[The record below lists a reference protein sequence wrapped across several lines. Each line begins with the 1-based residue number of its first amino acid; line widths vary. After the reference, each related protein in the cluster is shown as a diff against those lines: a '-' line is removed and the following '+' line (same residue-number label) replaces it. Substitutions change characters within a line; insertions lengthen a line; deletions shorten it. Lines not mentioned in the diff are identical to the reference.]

1 MSEQEESQRTE
12 PSPVPKESVELTKE
26 EDTEEQTKG
35 EQQQEEEGQP
45 EELENGNKTLNGV
58 DSHDPEEI
66 KDEQQQIE
74 DDDTSKEKD
83 ENEEVNSKSEVLPE
97 ESTSSE
103 QPVNIDSSDKGE
115 TESLDNNTKEVPDS
129 ENLES
134 KEGEQEA
141 NGEQETNGDQDI
153 NGESE
158 TAIAETKDD
167 IPEEESKPE
176 TQSTDAPE
184 TATPVPE
191 TVKVTSP
198 EGLTSIPSTPVSN
211 RNRQHSILSIGS
223 SGTVDNAQIFK
234 KTFETILASKEAKK
248 DENFKALIQQSLDS
262 LNNSDSRNPQII
274 FNALKACCETSSTD
288 LKSKAIDLFAKLF
301 DYAQFDN
308 PTEKTKLTN
317 DSVNVISACFEGE
330 GTDPELELQ
339 VVRALMHSILL
350 MPCHGASLL
359 QAVRQIYNVFIFS
372 LTARNQA
379 VAQGILTQV
388 IGTIFQRVEEFM
400 KFKSKTSSTPK
411 LTTSSEDDDVLD
423 ATVEPNQPTGE
434 KLTLKRL
441 EKLNDSLTDAD
452 RENNFASET
461 EEDLAVKDA
470 FLVFR
475 AMCKLSIK
483 SLDSTTVDMRSHSV
497 RSKLLSLHI
506 VHAILKEHIDIF
518 LSRDVLLLSTNSNEQ
533 IRLINAVRQYINLAL
548 SKNAASVLAPVFEIS
563 LEIFWLI
570 ISNLR
575 AEFKREIPVFW
586 DEIYFPVAEMKTSS
600 PHQKRYLLSIIERL
614 CNDSRCIIEFYLNY
628 DCDSSMP
635 NICEK
640 LIDYLTRLSLQRV
653 DVTPQQKYA
662 FRENRRNE
670 ISVYDINKISNL
682 TSKTMSSKPPEPE
695 IYSLFPLEYALKMT
709 SIGCAVAF
717 LRSLYSWAQRGLNNS
732 PTRNPSVVGG
742 DTNNGSYL
750 SLRNRSDSTNTSMS
764 ASRNHSFVNGE
775 SLASESDN
783 PEQFENQKQRKKA
796 LLEGIRQFN
805 QKAKKGLNYFITNGF
820 LESDDPVVIAKF
832 LLETDGLDKAVIG
845 EYLGEGDEKNIAI
858 MHAFVDEME
867 FENTEFVDAMRRF
880 LQSFRLPGEAQKID
894 RFMLK
899 FAERYVLGNP
909 GIFANADAAYILSYS
924 VIMLNTDLHS
934 PQIKNRMTFDSF
946 VMNNSGIDDGKDL
959 PREFLEKIFNE
970 IQSNEIKL
978 QSEQHA
984 ALLAGDISVA
994 PSGGQSISFFGG
1006 RDLTREAYI
1015 HASREMATKTEKL
1028 MRNLGKKLR
1037 TDSLD
1042 GVFYAATSVLHVK
1055 SIFDTLWMSILA
1067 ALTPPFKEYDEDD
1080 VSKVCLEG
1088 IKLSIRI
1095 ACMFDLDYARTSF
1108 ISALVQ
1114 FQNLNNYQEMKQKN
1128 VEAVHIMLDLVVS
1141 EGNHL
1146 GGDAWIQILTSI
1158 SQLERLQLIAQ
1169 GVDQDSIPD
1178 VAIAKLVTRNSI
1190 ETTRTSSSFFSF
1202 TSSQTPA
1209 QSAASKFHNQHLSAE
1224 VANLLT
1230 KTELEVAIDK
1240 VFTNSANLSGE
1251 SIVEFVKAL
1260 SEVAKEEIDSSGQSV
1275 NPRTYS
1281 LLKVVDICYYNMNR
1295 IRLEWSHLW
1304 AAMGETFNAVGCHTN
1319 PAILFFALDSLRQLS
1334 MRFFEI
1340 DELAH
1345 FKFQKEF
1352 LKPFEYI
1359 IIHNDSLE
1367 VKDMVL
1373 ECVNNMILAR
1383 ASQIKSGWKTI
1394 FGVCTAAAKE
1404 NKESLVMKSYKMANW
1419 INKEYVEEVR
1429 QQDSFSDLVVC
1440 FTVLAKNE
1448 KFQRISLL
1456 SLDVLSRLIHEIA
1469 QYTVLN
1475 GAHDSNG
1482 KSKSSDPENNEFL
1495 VKLWFPVL
1503 FGFHDII
1510 MTGEELEVRSRA
1522 LTYLFDVLMKYGEY
1536 FDLEFWDVICQNLL
1550 FPIFHVLSN
1559 HWEIGLDD
1567 LNDKLS
1573 VWLSTTLIQALK
1585 SMITLFTH
1593 YFDALSR
1600 MLDGYLELI
1609 ISCICQENDT
1619 IARIG
1624 RECLTSLLTENAQS
1638 FNNEHWGK
1646 ISDALANL
1654 FELTTAKEL
1663 FTSDPLRNKNPDE
1676 SFGDMSNENG
1686 HDDNADEIDANDSK
1700 SSIIDDAEERL
1711 KKSKEK
1717 SSIVVKSVLQLLLI
1731 QSLSELFENDDFYEG
1746 VPYDYLLKMSDL
1758 LNNSYNF
1765 AKKFN
1770 DDYDLR
1776 VRLWNAGIIERLP
1789 NLLKQESSSAAV
1801 FINIMFRM
1809 YCDDGKVSP
1818 ANKQTLINK
1827 VVPLCNTILKRY
1839 SELDETNQ
1847 QRNISTWKPVIV
1859 EIYEGYVELDDDDFR
1874 KHAPGLYSLTLKLF
1888 SKSISGDLRMALKA
1902 FLTRVG
1908 EEFVKTSTN

>member
-1 MSEQEESQRTE
+1 MSEQEESLQSET
-12 PSPVPKESVELTKE
+12 PPAVPKEGVESNSGKE
-26 EDTEEQTKG
+26 EAVHEEQPD
-35 EQQQEEEGQP
+35 Q
-45 EELENGNKTLNGV
+45 LENGTETLNGV
-58 DSHDPEEI
+58 DSHVPDNN
-66 KDEQQQIE
+66 DV
-74 DDDTSKEKD
+74 KEKEAEG
-83 ENEEVNSKSEVLPE
+83 ENKQSEEVNSKAEEQPE
-97 ESTSSE
+97 ELASEDNQQQQEPPAENDST
-103 QPVNIDSSDKGE
+103 DSPDKTE
-115 TESLDNNTKEVPDS
+115 TESAANNGTATANDEPA
-129 ENLES
+129 
-134 KEGEQEA
+134 EA
-141 NGEQETNGDQDI
+141 NDEAG
-153 NGESE
+153 
-158 TAIAETKDD
+158 
-167 IPEEESKPE
+167 EEEPE
-176 TQSTDAPE
+176 PRPTDSPRAPPST
-184 TATPVPE
+184 TPVPPNT
-191 TVKVTSP
+191 TVTPAEELSV
-198 EGLTSIPSTPVSN
+198 PSTPASN
-211 RNRQHSILSIGS
+211 RNRQQSILSIGS

-234 KTFETILASKEAKK
+234 KAFENILTSKEAKK
-248 DENFKALIQQSLDS
+248 NETFKILIQQALDS
-262 LNNSDSRNPQII
+262 LNHPESKNPQII
-274 FNALKACCETSSTD
+274 FNALKASCETASTD

-308 PTEKTKLTN
+308 AAEQIKLTN
-317 DSVNVISACFEGE
+317 DSVNVISACFDGE

-372 LTARNQA
+372 LTPRNQA

-400 KFKSKTSSTPK
+400 KFKSKVSSTPK

-423 ATVEPNQPTGE
+423 ATVEPNQPAGE

-452 RENNFASET
+452 RENNFAGET

-506 VHAILKEHIDIF
+506 VHTILKEHIDIF
-518 LSRDVLLLSTNSNEQ
+518 LSHDVLLLSTNSNEQ
-533 IRLINAVRQYINLAL
+533 VRLINAVRQYINLAL

-563 LEIFWLI
+563 LEIFWLV

-640 LIDYLTRLSLQRV
+640 LFDYLTKLSLQRV
-653 DVTPQQKYA
+653 EVTPQQKYA
-662 FRENRRNE
+662 FRENRRSQ

-717 LRSLYSWAQRGLNNS
+717 LRSLYSWAQRGLNNNNAH
-732 PTRNPSVVGG
+732 TRNSSVNAG

-750 SLRNRSDSTNTSMS
+750 SLRNRSDSNNTSMS

-775 SLASESDN
+775 SLTADSDN
-783 PEQFENQKQRKKA
+783 PEQFESQKQRKKA
-796 LLEGIRQFN
+796 FLEGVRQFN
-805 QKAKKGLNYFITNGF
+805 QKAKKGLSYFIANGF
-820 LESDDPVVIAKF
+820 LESDDLKVIAKF

-845 EYLGEGDEKNIAI
+845 EYLGEGGEKNIAI
-858 MHAFVDEME
+858 MHAFVDELE
-867 FENTEFVDAMRRF
+867 FDNTDFVDAMRRF

-970 IQSNEIKL
+970 IQNNEIKL

-984 ALLAGDISVA
+984 ALLAGDIAVT
-994 PSGGQSISFFGG
+994 PSAGQSIGFFGG
-1006 RDLTREAYI
+1006 RDLQREAYI

-1037 TDSLD
+1037 TENLD

-1055 SIFDTLWMSILA
+1055 SIFDTLWMSVLA
-1067 ALTPPFKEYDEDD
+1067 ALTPPFKEYDEED
-1080 VSKVCLEG
+1080 VTRTCLEG

-1108 ISALVQ
+1108 VSALVQ

-1128 VEAVHIMLDLVVS
+1128 VEAIHIMLDLAVS
-1141 EGNHL
+1141 EGDHL
-1146 GGDAWIQILTSI
+1146 GEGAWIQILTSI

-1178 VAIAKLVTRNSI
+1178 VTIAKLVTRNSVD
-1190 ETTRTSSSFFSF
+1190 TTRTSSSFFSF
-1202 TSSQTPA
+1202 SSSQTPA
-1209 QSAASKFHNQHLSAE
+1209 QSAASKFHNQHLSPE
-1224 VANLLT
+1224 VASMLT

-1260 SEVAKEEIDSSGQSV
+1260 SEIAQEEIDSSGQST

-1304 AAMGETFNAVGCHTN
+1304 ATMGETFNAVGCHTN

-1373 ECVNNMILAR
+1373 ECINNMILAR

-1429 QQDSFSDLVVC
+1429 QQESFSDLVVC

-1482 KSKSSDPENNEFL
+1482 KSKSNDPENNEFL

-1550 FPIFHVLSN
+1550 FPIFSVLSN

-1624 RECLTSLLTENAQS
+1624 RECLTALLTDNAQS
-1638 FNNEHWGK
+1638 FSNEHWAK

-1663 FTSDPLRNKNPDE
+1663 FTSDPLRSKQADE
-1676 SFGDMSNENG
+1676 SFGDMANEDSQNG
-1686 HDDNADEIDANDSK
+1686 NGEDIEANESK
-1700 SSIIDDAEERL
+1700 NSIIDDAEERL

-1746 VPYDYLLKMSDL
+1746 VPYDYLMKMSDL
-1758 LNNSYNF
+1758 LNSSYNF

-1776 VRLWNAGIIERLP
+1776 VRLWNAGVIERLP

-1859 EIYEGYVELDDDDFR
+1859 EIYEGYVELDDEDFR
-1874 KHAPGLYSLTLKLF
+1874 KHAPSLYNLTLRLF

-1908 EEFVKTSTN
+1908 EEFVTTTSN

>member
-1 MSEQEESQRTE
+1 MSEQEESHQIE
-12 PSPVPKESVELTKE
+12 ASSVPKEDVELNQ
-26 EDTEEQTKG
+26 EDHQD
-35 EQQQEEEGQP
+35 QP
-45 EELENGNKTLNGV
+45 DQLENGNRTLNNV
-58 DSHDPEEI
+58 ESQEPVNNNNRIDQE
-66 KDEQQQIE
+66 EQQKPETRKE
-74 DDDTSKEKD
+74 DEVVDLKPEGLPEQSVSEEQHVINNDTEHDNEEQEEKD
-83 ENEEVNSKSEVLPE
+83 EEIEAELQDTNGNAKSLESEEVS
-97 ESTSSE
+97 
-103 QPVNIDSSDKGE
+103 Q
-115 TESLDNNTKEVPDS
+115 
-129 ENLES
+129 
-134 KEGEQEA
+134 A
-141 NGEQETNGDQDI
+141 TNGDSEHVNDEPTEQD
-153 NGESE
+153 ESSQ
-158 TAIAETKDD
+158 
-167 IPEEESKPE
+167 PL
-176 TQSTDAPE
+176 STDTPE
-184 TATPVPE
+184 VPKLTTPVP
-191 TVKVTSP
+191 
-198 EGLTSIPSTPVSN
+198 SITTAPPPADDQSSVSSTLASN
-211 RNRQHSILSIGS
+211 RNRQHSVLSIGS
-223 SGTVDNAQIFK
+223 TGTVDNAQIFK
-234 KTFETILASKEAKK
+234 KVFETILSSKEAKK
-248 DENFKALIQQSLDS
+248 DEQFKALIQKSLDS
-262 LNNSDSRNPQII
+262 LNSSDSRDPQII

-308 PTEKTKLTN
+308 VSEQTKLTN

-388 IGTIFQRVEEFM
+388 IGTIFQRVDEFM
-400 KFKSKTSSTPK
+400 KFKSKASSTPK
-411 LTTSSEDDDVLD
+411 LTTSSDDDDVLD
-423 ATVEPNQPTGE
+423 ATVAPNQPAGE

-441 EKLNDSLTDAD
+441 EKLNDSLNDAD
-452 RENNFASET
+452 RENNFSTET
-461 EEDLAVKDA
+461 EEDIAVKDA

-483 SLDSTTVDMRSHSV
+483 SLDSTTIDMRSHSV

-506 VHAILKEHIDIF
+506 VHTILKEHIDIF
-518 LSRDVLLLSTNSNEQ
+518 LSHDVLLLSTNSNEQ
-533 IRLINAVRQYINLAL
+533 VRLINAVRQYINLAL
-548 SKNAASVLAPVFEIS
+548 SKNAASLLAPVFEIS

-628 DCDSSMP
+628 DCDSTMP

-640 LIDYLTRLSLQRV
+640 LINYLTKLSSQRV

-695 IYSLFPLEYALKMT
+695 IYNLFPLEYALKMT

-717 LRSLYSWAQRGLNNS
+717 LRSLYSWAQRGLNS
-732 PTRNPSVVGG
+732 PHSRNHSLIGG
-742 DTNNGSYL
+742 DPNNGSNL
-750 SLRNRSDSTNTSMS
+750 SLRNRSDSTSTSIG
-764 ASRNHSFVNGE
+764 ASRNQSFVNGD
-775 SLASESDN
+775 SVPTDSDN
-783 PEQFENQKQRKKA
+783 PEQFESQKQRKKA

-832 LLETDGLDKAVIG
+832 LLETDGLDKSVIG
-845 EYLGEGDEKNIAI
+845 EYLGEGDEKHIAI
-858 MHAFVDEME
+858 MHAFVDELE

-959 PREFLEKIFNE
+959 PREFLGKIFNE
-970 IQSNEIKL
+970 IQNNEIKL

-984 ALLAGDISVA
+984 ALLAGDISVT
-994 PSGGQSISFFGG
+994 PTGGQSIGFFGG

-1015 HASREMATKTEKL
+1015 HASKEMSTKTEKL
-1028 MRNLGKKLR
+1028 MRSLGKKLR

-1055 SIFDTLWMSILA
+1055 SIFDTLWMSVLA
-1067 ALTPPFKEYDEDD
+1067 ALTPPFKEYDEED
-1080 VSKVCLEG
+1080 VSRVCLEG

-1108 ISALVQ
+1108 IGALVQ

-1128 VEAVHIMLDLVVS
+1128 VDAIHIMLDLAVS

-1146 GGDAWIQILTSI
+1146 GGDAWVQILTSI

-1178 VAIAKLVTRNSI
+1178 VSIAKLVNRNSI

-1202 TSSQTPA
+1202 SSSQTPA
-1209 QSAASKFHNQHLSAE
+1209 QSAASRFHNQHLSAE
-1224 VANLLT
+1224 VATMLT
-1230 KTELEVAIDK
+1230 KTDLEVSIDK

-1251 SIVEFVKAL
+1251 SIVDFVKAL
-1260 SEVAKEEIDSSGQSV
+1260 SEVAKEEIDSSGQST

-1281 LLKVVDICYYNMNR
+1281 LQKVVDVCYYNMNR

-1304 AAMGETFNAVGCHTN
+1304 ATMGETFNAVGCHTN

-1373 ECVNNMILAR
+1373 ECINNMILAR

-1429 QQDSFSDLVVC
+1429 QQECFSDLVVC

-1469 QYTVLN
+1469 QYTVFN

-1503 FGFHDII
+1503 YGFHDII

-1522 LTYLFDVLMKYGEY
+1522 LSYLFDVLMKYGEY

-1567 LNDKLS
+1567 LNDDLS

-1593 YFDALSR
+1593 YFDSLSR

-1624 RECLTSLLTENAQS
+1624 RECLTTLLTDNAQS
-1638 FNNEHWGK
+1638 FNNEHWAK
-1646 ISDALANL
+1646 ISDALSKL

-1663 FTSDPLRNKNPDE
+1663 FTSDPLRRTSSNKSND
-1676 SFGDMSNENG
+1676 DLDNENNNG
-1686 HDDNADEIDANDSK
+1686 EELDANDSK
-1700 SSIIDDAEERL
+1700 NSIIDDAEERL

-1731 QSLSELFENDDFYEG
+1731 QSLSELFDNDDFYES
-1746 VPYDYLLKMSDL
+1746 VPYDYSIKMSDL
-1758 LNNSYNF
+1758 LNNSYSF

-1801 FINIMFRM
+1801 FINIIFRM
-1809 YCDDGKVSP
+1809 YCDDNKVSP

-1839 SELDETNQ
+1839 SDLDETNQ

-1859 EIYEGYVELDDDDFR
+1859 EIYEGYVELDDEDFR
-1874 KHAPGLYSLTLKLF
+1874 KHAPTLYSLTLKLF
-1888 SKSISGDLRMALKA
+1888 TMSISGDLRMALKA

-1908 EEFVKTSTN
+1908 EEFINTPSS

>member
-1 MSEQEESQRTE
+1 MSEQEEETALKSQEIET
-12 PSPVPKESVELTKE
+12 PSESIEKNGQKENTTTDNTL
-26 EDTEEQTKG
+26 
-35 EQQQEEEGQP
+35 
-45 EELENGNKTLNGV
+45 NGNKKSD
-58 DSHDPEEI
+58 DSLQPATEEELHQPENVVQETTN
-66 KDEQQQIE
+66 IE
-74 DDDTSKEKD
+74 DVVEDTVPTSDDTDSPKNT
-83 ENEEVNSKSEVLPE
+83 ENNKPNTETDNAFNANIEGTPRSINSPE
-97 ESTSSE
+97 S
-103 QPVNIDSSDKGE
+103 
-115 TESLDNNTKEVPDS
+115 VPD
-129 ENLES
+129 
-134 KEGEQEA
+134 
-141 NGEQETNGDQDI
+141 TVI
-153 NGESE
+153 
-158 TAIAETKDD
+158 TPAEDV
-167 IPEEESKPE
+167 SV
-176 TQSTDAPE
+176 QSTPRA
-184 TATPVPE
+184 
-191 TVKVTSP
+191 
-198 EGLTSIPSTPVSN
+198 N
-211 RNRQHSILSIGS
+211 HNRQSSILSIS
-223 SGTVDNAQIFK
+223 SNATVDNAQIFK
-234 KTFETILASKEAKK
+234 KTFDIILTSKEAKK
-248 DENFKALIQQSLDS
+248 DDSFKNLIQTALDS
-262 LNNSDSRNPQII
+262 LNDPESKNPQII
-274 FNALKACCETSSTD
+274 FNALKACCDTSSTN

-301 DYAQFDN
+301 DYAQFDDYS
-308 PTEKTKLTN
+308 EQVKLTD
-317 DSVNVISACFEGE
+317 DSVSVISACFEGE
-330 GTDPELELQ
+330 GTDPELEVQ

-388 IGTIFQRVEEFM
+388 IGTIFQRVEESV
-400 KFKSKTSSTPK
+400 KNKSKRNSTPRLTSS
-411 LTTSSEDDDVLD
+411 SSDDNLEIQASDE
-423 ATVEPNQPTGE
+423 TENQE

-441 EKLNDSLTDAD
+441 ENLNDVINDND
-452 RENNFASET
+452 RLNEANFATET
-461 EEDLAVKDA
+461 DEDLAVKDA

-483 SLDSTTVDMRSHSV
+483 SLDSATIDMKSHSV

-506 VHAILKEHIDIF
+506 VHTILKDHIDIF
-518 LSRDVLLLSTNSNEQ
+518 LSHDVIILSSNTNEHV
-533 IRLINAVRQYINLAL
+533 RMVNAVRQYINLAL
-548 SKNAASVLAPVFEIS
+548 SKNAASALAPVFELS

-600 PHQKRYLLSIIERL
+600 AHQKRYLLSIIERL

-628 DCDSSMP
+628 DCDSNMP

-640 LIDYLTRLSLQRV
+640 LIDYLTKLSLQRV
-653 DVTPQQKYA
+653 EVTPQQKYA
-662 FRENRRNE
+662 YRENRRNG

-682 TSKTMSSKPPEPE
+682 TSKTMSSRPPEPE
-695 IYSLFPLEYALKMT
+695 IYSQFPLEYALKMT

-717 LRSLYSWAQRGLNNS
+717 LRSLYSWAQRGLTNANSKQFTIDNNNKS
-732 PTRNPSVVGG
+732 LS
-742 DTNNGSYL
+742 
-750 SLRNRSDSTNTSMS
+750 SLRNRSDSTNTSIS
-764 ASRNHSFVNGE
+764 ASRNHSFVNGD
-775 SLASESDN
+775 SLTDSDN
-783 PEQFENQKQRKKA
+783 PQQFENQKQRKKA
-796 LLEGIRQFN
+796 FLEGVRQFN
-805 QKAKKGLNYFITNGF
+805 QKAKKGLRYFIDNGF
-820 LESDDPVVIAKF
+820 IAADDPKDIAKF
-832 LLETDGLDKAVIG
+832 LLTTDGLDKATIG

-867 FENTEFVDAMRRF
+867 FEETGFVDAMRRF

-909 GIFANADAAYILSYS
+909 EVFSNADAAYILSYS

-934 PQIKNRMTFDSF
+934 PQIKNRMTIDSF
-946 VMNNSGIDDGKDL
+946 IMNNSGIDDGKDL
-959 PREFLEKIFNE
+959 PREFLEKIYDE
-970 IQSNEIKL
+970 IQNNEIKL

-984 ALLAGDISVA
+984 ALLAGDLSIPAS
-994 PSGGQSISFFGG
+994 GQSIGFFGG
-1006 RDLTREAYI
+1006 RDVTREAYI
-1015 HASREMATKTEKL
+1015 HASKEMSTKTEKL
-1028 MRNLGKKLR
+1028 MRNLGKKSKSDDLE
-1037 TDSLD
+1037 
-1042 GVFYAATSVLHVK
+1042 GVFYAASNVLHVK

-1067 ALTPPFKEYDEDD
+1067 ALTPPFKEYDEED
-1080 VSKVCLEG
+1080 VSRTCLEG

-1095 ACMFDLDYARTSF
+1095 ACMFDLNYAKTSF

-1114 FQNLNNYQEMKQKN
+1114 FQNLHNYEEMKQKN
-1128 VEAVHIMLDLVVS
+1128 IDSIYIMLELAVS
-1141 EGNHL
+1141 EGDHL
-1146 GGDAWIQILTSI
+1146 GRDAWIQILTSI

-1178 VAIAKLVTRNSI
+1178 VTIAKLVTRNSL
-1190 ETTRTSSSFFSF
+1190 ETSRTSGSFFRSF
-1202 TSSQTPA
+1202 SSSQTPS
-1209 QSAASKFHNQHLSAE
+1209 QTAASKFHNQQLSPE
-1224 VANLLT
+1224 VASLLT

-1251 SIVEFVKAL
+1251 SIVQFVRAL
-1260 SEVAKEEIDSSGQSV
+1260 SEVAQEEIDSSGQST

-1281 LLKVVDICYYNMNR
+1281 LQKVVDICYYNMSR
-1295 IRLEWSHLW
+1295 IRLEWSQLW

-1334 MRFFEI
+1334 MRFLEI
-1340 DELAH
+1340 EELAH

-1359 IIHNDSLE
+1359 ILHNDSLE

-1373 ECVNNMILAR
+1373 ECINNMILAR
-1383 ASQIKSGWKTI
+1383 ADKIKSGWKTI

-1404 NKESLVMKSYKMANW
+1404 NKESIVMKAYKMANW

-1429 QQDSFSDLVVC
+1429 LQDSFSDLVVC
-1440 FTVLAKNE
+1440 FTVMAKNE
-1448 KFQRISLL
+1448 KFQRVSLL

-1475 GAHDSNG
+1475 TGEDN
-1482 KSKSSDPENNEFL
+1482 KPIVPDIEKNEHL

-1503 FGFHDII
+1503 YGFHDII

-1522 LTYLFDVLMKYGEY
+1522 LTYLFDVLMKYGQY
-1536 FDLEFWDVICQNLL
+1536 FDFEFWKIICENLL

-1567 LNDKLS
+1567 INDQLS

-1585 SMITLFTH
+1585 SMMTLFTH
-1593 YFDALSR
+1593 YFDALNSF
-1600 MLDGYLELI
+1600 LDGYLELI

-1624 RECLTSLLTENAQS
+1624 RECLISLLIDNAQN

-1646 ISDALANL
+1646 VSDALSNL

-1663 FTSDPLRNKNPDE
+1663 FTSDPLRNRTVKDSEGSSSDIGGEDVEHTESKN
-1676 SFGDMSNENG
+1676 
-1686 HDDNADEIDANDSK
+1686 
-1700 SSIIDDAEERL
+1700 SIIDDAEERL
-1711 KKSKEK
+1711 KKSKDK

-1731 QSLSELFENDDFYEG
+1731 QSLSELFESDDFYEN
-1746 VPYDYLLKMSDL
+1746 VPYDYLFKMAKL
-1758 LNNSYNF
+1758 LFKSYNF

-1776 VRLWNAGIIERLP
+1776 VRLWNAGVIERLP

-1801 FINIMFRM
+1801 FINITFRM
-1809 YCDDGKVSP
+1809 YCDDDKASP
-1818 ANKQTLINK
+1818 ANKQSLLDYL
-1827 VVPLCNTILKRY
+1827 VPLCNTIVERY

-1859 EIYEGYVELDDDDFR
+1859 EIYEGYVELDDDDFT
-1874 KHAPGLYSLTLKLF
+1874 KHCPALYHLTLKLF
-1888 SKSISGDLRMALKA
+1888 SKSMSSELRLAIKA

-1908 EEFVKTSTN
+1908 EEFVSISDNNKERR

>member
-1 MSEQEESQRTE
+1 MSSPSIDKEREEDPTIAEPTSTTTTETTTSEGTKNEENGHQEPSVPESQVTQEEEDVESPKEPETKLKEEEGDNSAEVNDKEEEQPEQEEAAPE
-12 PSPVPKESVELTKE
+12 DAPSVEPT
-26 EDTEEQTKG
+26 
-35 EQQQEEEGQP
+35 
-45 EELENGNKTLNGV
+45 
-58 DSHDPEEI
+58 EEI
-66 KDEQQQIE
+66 KTVD
-74 DDDTSKEKD
+74 
-83 ENEEVNSKSEVLPE
+83 
-97 ESTSSE
+97 SSE
-103 QPVNIDSSDKGE
+103 TQ
-115 TESLDNNTKEVPDS
+115 
-129 ENLES
+129 
-134 KEGEQEA
+134 
-141 NGEQETNGDQDI
+141 
-153 NGESE
+153 
-158 TAIAETKDD
+158 
-167 IPEEESKPE
+167 PEEESRESESIPTTVVTTVE
-176 TQSTDAPE
+176 EEEESAQSSTPP
-184 TATPVPE
+184 TPVAQ
-191 TVKVTSP
+191 
-198 EGLTSIPSTPVSN
+198 TP
-211 RNRQHSILSIGS
+211 RHTRQHSVLSIGS
-223 SGTVDNAQIFK
+223 TATVDNAQIFK
-234 KTFETILASKEAKK
+234 KTFEAILVSKEAKK
-248 DENFKALIQQSLDS
+248 DESFKNLIQQASDS
-262 LNNSDSRNPQII
+262 LNNPDSKNPHII
-274 FNALKACCETSSTD
+274 FNALKACCDKSSSTD

-301 DYAQFDN
+301 DYAQFDD
-308 PTEKTKLTN
+308 TAEQTKLTN

-330 GTDPELELQ
+330 GTDSELELQ

-359 QAVRQIYNVFIFS
+359 QAVRQIYNV
-372 LTARNQA
+372 NQA

-388 IGTIFQRVEEFM
+388 IGTIFSRVEEFM
-400 KFKSKTSSTPK
+400 KFKSKRSSS
-411 LTTSSEDDDVLD
+411 LRLANASDEELDIQSSSEQNV
-423 ATVEPNQPTGE
+423 NQE

-441 EKLNDSLTDAD
+441 EKLDGSLNDAD
-452 RENNFASET
+452 RVNESSYAGET
-461 EEDLAVKDA
+461 DEDLAIKDA

-483 SLDSTTVDMRSHSV
+483 SLDSTTIDMRSHSV

-506 VHAILKEHIDIF
+506 IHTILKEHIDIF
-518 LSRDVLLLSTNSNEQ
+518 LSHDVLLLSANSNEQ
-533 IRLINAVRQYINLAL
+533 VRLINAVRQYINLAL
-548 SKNAASVLAPVFEIS
+548 SKNAASALAPVFEVS

-586 DEIYFPVAEMKTSS
+586 DEIYFPVSEMKTSS
-600 PHQKRYLLSIIERL
+600 AHQKRYLLSIIERL

-640 LIDYLTRLSLQRV
+640 LIDYLTKLSLHRV
-653 DVTPQQKYA
+653 DVTPQQKFA
-662 FRENRRNE
+662 FRENRRNG

-695 IYSLFPLEYALKMT
+695 IYSQFPLEYALKMT

-717 LRSLYSWAQRGLNNS
+717 LRSLYSWAQRGLNHANS
-732 PTRNPSVVGG
+732 KSTGG
-742 DTNNGSYL
+742 YDTNNNGNTTTTNNNNNPTNNNNNNGSFL
-750 SLRNRSDSTNTSMS
+750 SLRNRSDSTNTSIGG
-764 ASRNHSFVNGE
+764 SRNQSFVNGD
-775 SLASESDN
+775 SFTDSDN
-783 PEQFENQKQRKKA
+783 PQQFENQKQRKKA

-805 QKAKKGLNYFITNGF
+805 QKAKKGLKYFLAHGF
-820 LESDDPVVIAKF
+820 IESEDPQVLARF
-832 LLETDGLDKAVIG
+832 LLDTDGLDKQVIG

-867 FENTEFVDAMRRF
+867 FENADFVDAMRRF

-909 GIFANADAAYILSYS
+909 DVFSNADAAYILSYS

-934 PQIKNRMTFDSF
+934 PQIKNRMTVDSF

-959 PREFLEKIFNE
+959 PREFLEKIFEE
-970 IQSNEIKL
+970 IQNNEIKL

-994 PSGGQSISFFGG
+994 PASQSIGFFGG

-1015 HASREMATKTEKL
+1015 HASKEMSTKTEKL
-1028 MRNLGKKLR
+1028 MRSLGKKLR
-1037 TDSLD
+1037 TDNSD
-1042 GVFYAATSVLHVK
+1042 GGVFYAATSVLHVK

-1067 ALTPPFKEYDEDD
+1067 ALTPPFKEYDEED
-1080 VSKVCLEG
+1080 VSRTCLEG

-1114 FQNLNNYQEMKQKN
+1114 FQNLNNYEDMKRKN
-1128 VEAVHIMLDLVVS
+1128 VDAIHIMLDLAVS

-1146 GGDAWIQILTSI
+1146 GKAAWVQILTSV

-1178 VAIAKLVTRNSI
+1178 VTIAKLVNRGSI
-1190 ETTRTSSSFFSF
+1190 DTTRTSTSFFSSF
-1202 TSSQTPA
+1202 SSSQTPA
-1209 QSAASKFHNQHLSAE
+1209 QSAASKFHNQHLSPE
-1224 VANLLT
+1224 VSKLLT
-1230 KTELEVAIDK
+1230 KTDLDVAIDRI
-1240 VFTNSANLSGE
+1240 FTNSANLSGE
-1251 SIVEFVKAL
+1251 SIVEFVNAL
-1260 SEVAKEEIDSSGQSV
+1260 SEVAKEEIDSSGQSS

-1281 LLKVVDICYYNMNR
+1281 LQKVVDICYYNMNR
-1295 IRLEWSHLW
+1295 IRLEWTHVW
-1304 AAMGETFNAVGCHTN
+1304 AAMGATFNAVGCHTN
-1319 PAILFFALDSLRQLS
+1319 TAISFFALDSLRQLS
-1334 MRFFEI
+1334 MRFLEI

-1359 IIHNDSLE
+1359 ILHNDSLE

-1373 ECVNNMILAR
+1373 ECINNMILAR
-1383 ASQIKSGWKTI
+1383 ASNIKSGWKTI

-1404 NKESLVMKSYKMANW
+1404 NKETLVMKSYKMANW
-1419 INKEYVEEVR
+1419 INKEYIEEVR
-1429 QQDSFSDLVVC
+1429 QQDCFSDLVVC

-1448 KFQRISLL
+1448 RFQRISLL

-1469 QYTVLN
+1469 QYTVLDVN
-1475 GAHDSNG
+1475 HGDDHG
-1482 KSKSSDPENNEFL
+1482 KSKITDPEHNEFL

-1503 FGFHDII
+1503 YGFHDII
-1510 MTGEELEVRSRA
+1510 MSGEELEVRSRA
-1522 LTYLFDVLMKYGEY
+1522 LSYLFDVLMKYGEY
-1536 FDLEFWDVICQNLL
+1536 FDMEFWDIICQNLL

-1559 HWEIGLDD
+1559 HWEIGLND

-1585 SMITLFTH
+1585 SMIILFTH
-1593 YFDALSR
+1593 YFDSLSKL
-1600 MLDGYLELI
+1600 LDGYLELI

-1624 RECLTSLLTENAQS
+1624 RECLTSMLIDNAQS
-1638 FNNEHWGK
+1638 FSPEHWEK
-1646 ISDALANL
+1646 ISNAFATL

-1663 FTSDPLRNKNPDE
+1663 FTSDPLLKNKKPIDE
-1676 SFGDMSNENG
+1676 SSDVGE
-1686 HDDNADEIDANDSK
+1686 DN
-1700 SSIIDDAEERL
+1700 SSETRNTVIDDAEERL
-1711 KKSKEK
+1711 KQSKEK

-1731 QSLSELFENDDFYEG
+1731 ETFSELFENDDFYES
-1746 VPYDYLLKMSDL
+1746 VPYEYLMKLAQL

-1776 VRLWNAGIIERLP
+1776 VRLWNAGVIERLP

-1801 FINIMFRM
+1801 FINIIFRM
-1809 YCDDGKVSP
+1809 YCDDEKCSP
-1818 ANKQTLINK
+1818 ANKQTLLDTL
-1827 VVPLCNTILKRY
+1827 VPLCNTIIERY
-1839 SELDETNQ
+1839 AELDETNQ
-1847 QRNISTWKPVIV
+1847 QRNVSTWKPVIV
-1859 EIYEGYVELDDDDFR
+1859 EIYEGYVELENEDF
-1874 KHAPGLYSLTLKLF
+1874 KKYSPVLYNLTLKLF
-1888 SKSISGDLRMALKA
+1888 SKSMSSELRLAVRN
-1902 FLTRVG
+1902 FLTKVG
-1908 EEFVKTSTN
+1908 EQFIKAPE